1 MECWLPGA
9 GAEGG
14 GGLVF
19 NEHEVQFCLHEVQI
33 GCTPV

>member
-14 GGLVF
+14 GGLLF
-19 NEHEVQFCLHEVQI
+19 NEHEVQFCKI
-33 GCTPV
+33 GCTQV